1 MTDADDGPQSIRSA
15 TILFAWVLVLT
26 ACQAGEQMT
35 ATSPSGDLAIDLAL
49 HDGQPHY
56 SVVAYGDTVVAPSP
70 MGFTLQGDDAPMGG
84 FEIVGTSTRSHNA
97 TWTPVWGTDSTVTNH
112 YNEVTVQLR
121 ETEAPNR
128 ELHVVAR
135 AYDDG
140 VAFRYRFPEQ
150 NGLDSLNI
158 MAENTHFRFTE
169 DHDAWWIPGNPDSYE
184 RIYMETPLSDIA
196 RLDSVDAGTGEG
208 QLQFAQFAFPHSA
221 NTPVTL
227 RSPDADLWMAVHE
240 ADLTDYA
247 GMILE
252 ANEDAPTTL
261 TSLLVPWPDGVKVKA
276 TVPHASPWRMLQIAQ
291 RPGALVASHLMQNL
305 NEPSKIEDT
314 SWIEPMNYIGIWW
327 GMHLDVYTW
336 GYEGGTHG
344 ATTERTKEYMDFAAD
359 HGIDAV
365 LVEGWNT
372 GWEGW
377 GTADNFD
384 FTESYPDF
392 DLGEVTAYAD
402 GRGIQLMGHHET
414 GGDIPSYERQM
425 EDAFALYDKHGVRS
439 VKTGY
444 AGSIR
449 PDGYHHHGQ
458 WMVNHYRDVVT
469 LAAEHNVM
477 INAHEPIKGTGIS
490 RTWPNMMTREGV
502 RGMEWNASTDFPG
515 NPPAHTVTLPFT
527 RGLAGPID
535 YTPGAFDLT
544 YPELRPNNRVRT
556 TLSKQLANEVILYS
570 PLQMAS
576 DMIPN
581 YRDHDAFEFIE
592 RVPADWSASHVLN
605 AQIGDYVTI
614 ARREADSARWFVGST
629 TNETA
634 RTLDVPLSFLPD
646 GQTYVAHIFEDVPEQ
661 DYATNPHDYRIR
673 RVLVS
678 SDDTL
683 TADLGRSGGQAVA
696 LVPAT
701 DEDRTEYEALEE

>member
-1 MTDADDGPQSIRSA
+1 MTDADDDPQSTRYA
-15 TILFAWVLVLT
+15 TILCALVLVLT
-26 ACQAGEQMT
+26 ACQTGEQTT
-35 ATSPSGDLAIDLAL
+35 ATSPSGALTIDLAL

-70 MGFTLQGDDAPMGG
+70 MGFTLKGDDAPMGG
-84 FEIVGTSTRSHNA
+84 FAITGTSARSHNE

-112 YNEVTVQLR
+112 YNEVSVQLR

-150 NGLDSLNI
+150 DGIDSLNI

-208 QLQFAQFAFPHSA
+208 ALQFAQFAFPHSA

-291 RPGALVASHLMQNL
+291 RPGALVESHLMQNL

-314 SWIEPMNYIGIWW
+314 SWIEPMTYIGIWW
-327 GMHLDVYTW
+327 GMHLDVYSW
-336 GYEGGTHG
+336 GYEGGNHG
-344 ATTERTKEYMDFAAD
+344 ATTERTKDYLDFAAD

-402 GRGIQLMGHHET
+402 GRGVQLMGHHET

-458 WMVNHYRDVVT
+458 WMVNHYRDVVR

-535 YTPGAFDLT
+535 YTPGVFDLT

-556 TLSKQLANEVILYS
+556 TLSKQLANEVVLYS

-581 YRDHDAFEFIE
+581 YRGHDAFEFIE

-614 ARREADSARWFVGST
+614 ARREAGSARWFVGST

-634 RTLDVPLSFLPD
+634 RALDVPLSFLPD
-646 GQTYVAHIFEDVPEQ
+646 GQTYIAHVFEDVPDQ
-661 DYATNPHDYRIR
+661 DYETNPHDYRIR

-701 DEDRTEYEALEE
+701 DEDRQQYEALEE